1 MKTPITLAA
10 LLLVGSLGISGCSGD
25 NNEVNV
31 EVMQNNPEN
40 YMPELSP
47 EQQAEI
53 DKTKQMLGN
62 RGWLNLKPKEDAK
75 DDAGKDTPPS
85 SD

>member
-1 MKTPITLAA
+1 MKTLLTLAA
-10 LLLVGSLGISGCSGD
+10 LLVFGMGISGCSGD

-47 EQQAEI
+47 EQKAEM
-53 DKTKQMLGN
+53 DRQNQVLKN
-62 RGWLNLKPKEDAK
+62 RGWLNLKPKEEPAK
-75 DDAGKDTPPS
+75 NEAGTEPPS
-85 SD
+85 D

>member
-1 MKTPITLAA
+1 MKTLLTLAT
-10 LLLVGSLGISGCSGD
+10 LLLVGIIGIIGCSGD

-47 EQQAEI
+47 EQQAEVNQ
-53 DKTKQMLGN
+53 TREMLGN
-62 RGWLNLKPKEDAK
+62 RGWLNLKPKEESN
-75 DDAGKDTPPS
+75 DDTGKDTPAS

>member
-1 MKTPITLAA
+1 MKTPLTLAT
-10 LLLVGSLGISGCSGD
+10 LFLVGSMGISGCSGD

-31 EVMQNNPEN
+31 EVMQDNPEH

-47 EQQAEI
+47 EQQAEVNQ
-53 DKTKQMLGN
+53 TREMLGN
-62 RGWLNLKPKEDAK
+62 RGWLNLKPKEESN
-75 DDAGKDTPPS
+75 DDAGKDAPPS

>member
-1 MKTPITLAA
+1 MKTPITLAT
-10 LLLVGSLGISGCSGD
+10 LLFLGSMGISGCSGD

-31 EVMQNNPEN
+31 EVMQDNPEN

-47 EQQAEI
+47 EQQAEVNQ
-53 DKTKQMLGN
+53 TREMLGN
-62 RGWLNLKPKEDAK
+62 RGWLNLKPKEK
-75 DDAGKDTPPS
+75 SNEDAGKDTPPS